1 MSSVEKININKGFS
15 KISHQYEAL
24 EKTNGLVNWMR
35 KRVRTHL
42 LKELT
47 PNAKILEINCGT
59 GIDAVFLAK
68 KNYQILATDIAD
80 DMLAYVKDKI
90 EKNKLEH
97 NISYKKLSFTDL
109 NILQPQKFNHIFSNF
124 GGLNCSSKKEL
135 QTVFNSFN
143 DLLLP
148 NGKITLVIMPKIC
161 LWEFLRIFKGKKSA
175 FRRLQKNGVTAN
187 IKSENVQTYYYS
199 SKIVIKML
207 QDNFSDFKVENI
219 CFFAPTGNRND
230 FPVKHPK
237 LFRFLVKFDVIS
249 NKIPFLQGY
258 GDYFILTATKK

>member
-1 MSSVEKININKGFS
+1 MSNNLENINKGFS
-15 KISHQYEAL
+15 KISSQYEGFNT
-24 EKTNGLVNWMR
+24 TNGLVNWMR

-42 LKELT
+42 LKELS

-68 KNYQILATDIAD
+68 KNYQVLATDIAEG
-80 DMLAYVKDKI
+80 MLKLVKQKI
-90 EKNKLEH
+90 ENENLAS
-97 NISYKKLSFTDL
+97 NLLCKKLSFTEL
-109 NILQPQKFNHIFSNF
+109 NTLKPQKFNHIFSNF

-143 DLLLP
+143 NLLLP

-161 LWEFLRIFKGKKSA
+161 LWEFLRVFKGKKTA

-187 IKSENVQTYYYS
+187 IESENVQTYYYS
-199 SKIVIKML
+199 SKSLKKML
-207 QDNFSDFKVENI
+207 QDNFTDFKIENI
-219 CFFAPTGNRND
+219 CFFAPTGNRDD

-237 LFRFLVKFDVIS
+237 LFHFLAKFDTIS